1 MVKMFIKKNMEKKN
15 HADKLTVSQTS
26 HFIALKQIVYHFVLV
41 VLTFIFSTR
50 TKCSVFIQ

>member
-1 MVKMFIKKNMEKKN
+1 MEKKN

-41 VLTFIFSTR
+41 VLTFIFS
-50 TKCSVFIQ
+50 KNVVFSFNKIERIK